1 MKTSDHTTVKNKR
14 KWIGRILLVLAAAL
28 LFNYLYMCGISPVWA
43 AVAIVFCKGFF
54 RFIYAIACLIV
65 SVAILAAILS
75 FLIF

>member
-28 LFNYLYMCGISPVWA
+28 FFNYLYTRGISPVWA

-54 RFIYAIACLIV
+54 RFIYVIACLIV
-65 SVAILAAILS
+65 TVAILAAILS

>member
-1 MKTSDHTTVKNKR
+1 MKTSDHITVKNKR

-28 LFNYLYMCGISPVWA
+28 FFNYLYTHGISPVWA

-54 RFIYAIACLIV
+54 RLIYVIACLIV
-65 SVAILAAILS
+65 TVAILAAILS